1 MRVLLLVPFCSTQ
14 AFAFFSN
21 PTTNAVAVTFDGWIL
36 PRQHIRRAETVHN
49 ELSSWTNGVI
59 PGGRKHLKNARNSAL
74 FATADTTTSSS
85 SSSIGAP
92 PDNGFI
98 ATELR
103 GAAMKLHT
111 TQQAPKEGEVVVK
124 EPKEK
129 YVPSRNDYLAFLVD
143 SKYVYEA
150 LEDIVNGKEE
160 LSQFR
165 NTGLERTKALEQDI
179 EFMVSEYG
187 LTRPE
192 VGEFGKAYATE
203 LRAIES
209 IPEFMCHYY
218 NFYFAHTAG
227 GRMIGKQMSALL
239 LDKQTLEFYKVRK

>member
-1 MRVLLLVPFCSTQ
+1 MRVLLTVTLCSTQ
-14 AFAFFSN
+14 ALAFFTT
-21 PTTNAVAVTFDGWIL
+21 PTTNIVTVKYDGWIL
-36 PRQHIRRAETVHN
+36 KSQRIRRADN
-49 ELSSWTNGVI
+49 NRNRLDGYNS
-59 PGGRKHLKNARNSAL
+59 RKLARDLAL
-74 FATADTTTSSS
+74 FATVDTTSTGSSS
-85 SSSIGAP
+85 SSTDAP
-92 PDNGFI
+92 PDAGFI

-103 GAAMKLHT
+103 GAAMRLHT
-111 TQQAPKEGEVVVK
+111 KQQSPQEGQVIVE

-129 YVPSRNDYLAFLVD
+129 YVPTRADYLAFLVD
-143 SKYVYEA
+143 SKHVYEA
-150 LEDIVNGKEE
+150 FEDIVNEKEE

-187 LTRPE
+187 LTRPD
-192 VGEFGKAYATE
+192 VGEFGKTYAKE

-209 IPEFMCHYY
+209 VPEFMCHYY

-239 LDKQTLEFYKVRK
+239 LDKKTLEFYKVRKSPKRHLC